1 MADTSILEYKKK
13 FSKTLAKMINMINW
27 LKGAKSFNSEIDQ
40 ANEACRI
47 NTLGIFAEGEE
58 KLIFSLNNIR
68 QKEVYF
74 GCTEKTLTEDIN
86 FMEKVKETLKFLKKE
101 QEKVEYKILKT
112 DYEQDF
118 IYLLYHTNFIQ

>member
-1 MADTSILEYKKK
+1 
-13 FSKTLAKMINMINW
+13 MINMINW
-27 LKGAKSFNSEIDQ
+27 LKGAKSFISEIDQ
-40 ANEACRI
+40 TNEACRI

-58 KLIFSLNNIR
+58 KLIFSLDNIR

-101 QEKVEYKILKT
+101 QEKVEYKIVKT

-118 IYLLYHTNFIQ
+118 IYLSYHTNFIQ